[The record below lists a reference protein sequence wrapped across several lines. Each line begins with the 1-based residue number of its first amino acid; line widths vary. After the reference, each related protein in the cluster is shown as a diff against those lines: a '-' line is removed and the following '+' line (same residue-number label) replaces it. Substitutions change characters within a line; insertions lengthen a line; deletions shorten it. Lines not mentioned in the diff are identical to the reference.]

1 MATVSESS
9 VKQWSVS
16 DLATVSEFNLIVSQ
30 MKYIKKTSILNVSV
44 LEFSIEFI

>member
-16 DLATVSEFNLIVSQ
+16 DLATVSEFNRQSNEIHQ
-30 MKYIKKTSILNVSV
+30 KKTSILNVSV

>member
-30 MKYIKKTSILNVSV
+30 MKYIKKNINPECLSLRIPY
-44 LEFSIEFI
+44 

>member
-16 DLATVSEFNLIVSQ
+16 DLATVSEFNRQS
-30 MKYIKKTSILNVSV
+30 KYIKKNINLNVSV
-44 LEFSIEFI
+44 VEFSIEFI